1 MSRVEVGDN
10 DCFYIQECLH
20 RAWQVTQGI
29 TGLWTY
35 PAVTGGQDPFGGEHG
50 IYKKA
55 DCAIFQQDRSI
66 TNLGQFQ
73 TASPLMK
80 IWPPENAFS
89 GGQIDLWEQR
99 ELVCSFR

>member
-1 MSRVEVGDN
+1 MAGHTGDYGSL
-10 DCFYIQECLH
+10 DVSGCD
-20 RAWQVTQGI
+20 RGQGA
-29 TGLWTY
+29 L
-35 PAVTGGQDPFGGEHG
+35 GGEHG
-50 IYKKA
+50 IDKKA

-89 GGQIDLWEQR
+89 GGQIDL
-99 ELVCSFR
+99 